1 MGQALER
8 ACDTCDTKQKRSDV
22 ACLFP
27 RLENGVSMAEALE
40 RACDTCIT
48 KQEPSNVAWL
58 FTRLENG
65 FY

>member
-1 MGQALER
+1 
-8 ACDTCDTKQKRSDV
+8 
-22 ACLFP
+22 
-27 RLENGVSMAEALE
+27 MAEALE